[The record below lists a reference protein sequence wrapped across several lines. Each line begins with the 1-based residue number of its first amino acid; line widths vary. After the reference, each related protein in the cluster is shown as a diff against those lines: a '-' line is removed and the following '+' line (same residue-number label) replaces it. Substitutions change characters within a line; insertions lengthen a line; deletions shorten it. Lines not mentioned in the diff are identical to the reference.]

1 MTLPPTRMTRRA
13 ARTEKAAAHIGHLS
27 KHLEE
32 LDLAQLGQA
41 ADVIVDAWRRDRTIF
56 VAGNG
61 GSATTAA
68 HFASDLSKTTL
79 GRAPHA
85 RRVRAAALAD
95 NTALLTAWAND
106 DGYERVFAEQLRNL
120 ARAEDVLVL
129 ISCSGSSPNLL
140 TAARAARELE
150 VRVIAMTA
158 PDTLLHGVAD
168 LLVAIP
174 GPTPQ
179 VMEGI
184 HLAACHA
191 LALELGAVL
200 GAS

>member
-1 MTLPPTRMTRRA
+1 MTLPPTRMTRSA
-13 ARTEKAAAHIGHLS
+13 ARSETATAHLGHLS

-41 ADVIVDAWRRDRTIF
+41 ADVLVEAWERDRTIF
-56 VAGNG
+56 IAGNG

-79 GRAPHA
+79 SRAPDA
-85 RRVRAAALAD
+85 RRVRATALAD
-95 NTALLTAWAND
+95 NIALLTAWAND
-106 DGYERVFAEQLRNL
+106 DGYEHVFAEQLRNL
-120 ARAEDVLVL
+120 ARAGDVLVL

-140 TAARAARELE
+140 AAARAARELE

-158 PDTLLHGVAD
+158 PKTPLHDLAD
-168 LLVAIP
+168 LSVAIP

-179 VMEGI
+179 VMEDI

-200 GAS
+200 GAG

>member
-1 MTLPPTRMTRRA
+1 MTLPPTRMTRSA
-13 ARTEKAAAHIGHLS
+13 ARIETAAAHIGRLS

-32 LDLAQLGQA
+32 LDWAQLGRVA
-41 ADVIVDAWRRDRTIF
+41 EALTDAWQRDRTIF
-56 VAGNG
+56 IAGNG
-61 GSATTAA
+61 GSAATAA

-79 GRAPHA
+79 GQAPCA

-120 ARAEDVLVL
+120 ARPEDVLVL
-129 ISCSGSSPNLL
+129 ISCSGSSPNVLA
-140 TAARAARELE
+140 AARAAREMD
-150 VRVIAMTA
+150 VRVVAMTA
-158 PDTLLHGVAD
+158 PDTPLHDLAD
-168 LLVAIP
+168 LPVAIP

-179 VMEGI
+179 VMEDI

-191 LALELGAVL
+191 LALELGAVI
-200 GAS
+200 GPG